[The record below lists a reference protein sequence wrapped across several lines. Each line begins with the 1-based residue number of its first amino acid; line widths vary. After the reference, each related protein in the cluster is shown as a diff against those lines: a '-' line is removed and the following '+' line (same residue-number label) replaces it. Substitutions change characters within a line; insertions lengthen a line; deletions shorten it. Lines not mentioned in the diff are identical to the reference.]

1 MSIITISRGS
11 FSGGKLIAEG
21 LAKDLDFRLIDREV
35 IVEKAAASGVS
46 QTELR
51 EAMDKPPTFLERFRH
66 RKYLYLALIQA
77 ALTDEVKTG
86 KAVYHGNAGHL
97 LLKEGGPVMRVR
109 IIAPLEYRISMAQ
122 QRLKYTRDE
131 AIVYIERMD
140 ADRKKWT
147 QYLYG
152 VNWGDAAL
160 YDVVLNLEHIDFQH
174 ACETVAHLVRKQA
187 CFEYDARCQ
196 AEMNDLAIASR
207 AKADLA
213 LNSGTQHVEF
223 EVRCKDGRVWVRGK
237 LPREDMVNEVR
248 AVTEKVAG
256 VQEVILDELM
266 SMTQA

>member
-51 EAMDKPPTFLERFRH
+51 EAMEKPPTFLERFRH

-97 LLKEGGPVMRVR
+97 LLAGGGPVMRVR

-131 AIVYIERMD
+131 AVAYIERMD
-140 ADRKKWT
+140 ADRQKWT

-152 VNWGDAAL
+152 VNWGAPSL
-160 YDVVLNLEHIDFQH
+160 YDVVLNLDRIDIQH
-174 ACETVAHLVRKQA
+174 ACDTIAHLVRKQA
-187 CFEYDARCQ
+187 CFDFDAKCQ
-196 AEMNDLAIASR
+196 AEMTDLAIASR
-207 AKADLA
+207 VKADLA
-213 LNSGTQHVEF
+213 LNQATHHLEF
-223 EVRCKDGRVWVRGK
+223 DVRCQEGRVSVRGK
-237 LPREDMVNEVR
+237 IPREDMVHEVR
-248 AVTEKVAG
+248 AVAEKAAG
-256 VQEVILDELM
+256 VQEVVLDELM
-266 SMTQA
+266 STTQA